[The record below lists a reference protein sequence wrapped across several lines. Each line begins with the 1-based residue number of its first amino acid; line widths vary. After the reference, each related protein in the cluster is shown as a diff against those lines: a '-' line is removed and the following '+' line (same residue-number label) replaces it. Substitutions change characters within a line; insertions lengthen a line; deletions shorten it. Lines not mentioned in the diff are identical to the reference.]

1 MTAKAWTNEKNG
13 HRKTDGHLYMDFVD
27 PKLVSE

>member
-1 MTAKAWTNEKNG
+1 MTAVALNKKNG
-13 HRKTDGHLYMDFVD
+13 HRKTDGHLYMDSFD

>member
-1 MTAKAWTNEKNG
+1 MTAVVLNKKMATGKPMAI
-13 HRKTDGHLYMDFVD
+13 LYMDSFD